1 MRWFEGAG
9 IFAIILFIILMIVG
23 IVFSIITAIT
33 ITNALYVTGW
43 KWWIVVFTLFGT
55 ISSPLITIKRD

>member
-1 MRWFEGAG
+1 MRWFESAG
-9 IFAIILFIILMIVG
+9 IFAIILFIVLMIVG

-33 ITNALYVTGW
+33 ITDALHVIGW
-43 KWWIVVFTLFGT
+43 KWWIVALTLFGT

>member
-23 IVFSIITAIT
+23 IVFSIITTIT
-33 ITNALYVTGW
+33 ITDALHVTGW
-43 KWWIVVFTLFGT
+43 KCSVLFAMVVVFVSKF
-55 ISSPLITIKRD
+55 ISLHP